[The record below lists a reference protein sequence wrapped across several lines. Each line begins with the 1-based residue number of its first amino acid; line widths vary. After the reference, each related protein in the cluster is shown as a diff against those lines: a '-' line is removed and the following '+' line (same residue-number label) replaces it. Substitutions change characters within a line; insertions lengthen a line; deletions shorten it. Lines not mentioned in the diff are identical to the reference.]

1 VTSYLQIDE
10 PQTQLR
16 GSPSFPE
23 RPLSAANG
31 KVPGSNQ
38 MERMFIVTSL
48 DENWSKASR
57 KVKIQSAVFRNN
69 YDNQQLHSLRSFNT
83 Y

>member
-1 VTSYLQIDE
+1 
-10 PQTQLR
+10 
-16 GSPSFPE
+16 
-23 RPLSAANG
+23 
-31 KVPGSNQ
+31 